1 MLAEIAGSPQ
11 ELEDLVLL
19 DGATNDRVQ
28 SEERGGI
35 GISTFELVYGIPNA
49 HIVNAAYTHANESG
63 ARFSDHT
70 RGAWYAADRQ
80 EAAIAEVV
88 YHKSRRLGEIIVPEE
103 PWQRPA
109 QDVSTYD
116 DWLANFRAEF
126 HALDPPE
133 KFAEFLKPEP
143 VPQCYAASQTLA
155 RRLLEEGSNGLVY
168 PCVRCRGAEC
178 IACFRPALVYD
189 PHPLERLEIVWRA
202 NEAGYDHEVTHSAEQ
217 SSDRLWRRGG
227 RG

>member
-1 MLAEIAGSPQ
+1 
-11 ELEDLVLL
+11 
-19 DGATNDRVQ
+19 
-28 SEERGGI
+28 
-35 GISTFELVYGIPNA
+35 
-49 HIVNAAYTHANESG
+49 
-63 ARFSDHT
+63 
-70 RGAWYAADRQ
+70 
-80 EAAIAEVV
+80 
-88 YHKSRRLGEIIVPEE
+88 
-103 PWQRPA
+103 PA

-202 NEAGYDHEVTHSAEQ
+202 HEAGYDHEVTHSAEQ